1 MALLVSTMAKLNKAG
16 VTKMKK
22 LLAIIALITLT
33 GCASIVDMIPSR
45 WDANQAKI
53 ITDIQ
58 VQIKHFDCKG
68 NQTQQLGLLASN
80 VEWFDIYAKTKP
92 TKDIAKLTDTIT
104 NTVKEY
110 QDRLK
115 TGPVSPLYCDLKVKI
130 IKQQTDIL
138 AGSVQ
143 GRF

>member
-1 MALLVSTMAKLNKAG
+1 MRSNNI
-16 VTKMKK
+16 KK
-22 LLAIIALITLT
+22 LLVILALVSLT

-45 WDANQAKI
+45 WDANQAKV

-58 VQIKHFDCKG
+58 VQINHFDCKG
-68 NQTQQLGLLASN
+68 DQTQQLRLLALN
-80 VEWFDIYAKTKP
+80 IEWFNTYAKTKP
-92 TKDIAKLTDTIT
+92 TKDIAKLTGTVT
-104 NTVKEY
+104 ATVKEY

-115 TGPVSPLYCDLKVKI
+115 AGPVSPLYCDLKVKI

>member
-1 MALLVSTMAKLNKAG
+1 
-16 VTKMKK
+16 MKK
-22 LLAIIALITLT
+22 LLLILAVVGLT
-33 GCASIVDMIPSR
+33 GCASIMEKIPSR
-45 WDANQAKI
+45 WDVNQAKV

-58 VQIKHFDCKG
+58 VQVKHFDCKG
-68 NQTQQLGLLASN
+68 DQTQQLGSLALN
-80 VEWFDIYAKTKP
+80 VEWFDTYAKTKP
-92 TKDIAKLTDTIT
+92 TRDIAKLTDTIT
-104 NTVKEY
+104 TTVKEY

-115 TGPVSPLYCDLKVKI
+115 TGPVSPMYCDIKLKI

>member
-1 MALLVSTMAKLNKAG
+1 MRRL
-16 VTKMKK
+16 
-22 LLAIIALITLT
+22 IAVVAFLSLT
-33 GCASIVDMIPSR
+33 GCASIMEMIPSR
-45 WDANQAKI
+45 WDVNQAKV

-58 VQIKHFDCKG
+58 QQAKRFDCKAD
-68 NQTQQLGLLASN
+68 QTAQLNELAKS

-92 TKDIAKLTDTIT
+92 TRDIAKLTGTMDKTIQ
-104 NTVKEY
+104 EY

-115 TGPVSPLYCDLKVKI
+115 TGPVSPLYCDLKAKI
-130 IKQQTDIL
+130 IKQQADIL

>member
-1 MALLVSTMAKLNKAG
+1 
-16 VTKMKK
+16 MKK
-22 LLAIIALITLT
+22 LLLILAVVSLS
-33 GCASIVDMIPSR
+33 GCASLMEYIPSS
-45 WDANQAKI
+45 WDVNQAKI

-58 VQIKHFDCKG
+58 VQARHFDCKG
-68 NQTQQLGLLASN
+68 DQAAQLNALSLN
-80 VEWFDIYAKTKP
+80 VEWFDIYAKSKP
-92 TKDIAKLTDTIT
+92 TRDIAKLTGTVT
-104 NTVKEY
+104 ATVKEY

-115 TGPVSPLYCDLKVKI
+115 TGPVSPMYCDIKLKI